1 MAENIENEQVKN
13 PASESE
19 NVQAEEQVQ
28 VDAQAENEEQQ
39 PQEQEQQQ
47 PQEQEQPCMYD
58 FKDGDFITDGE
69 EEIGIYESQ
78 SENYLHLH
86 MKADICNGKINWLT
100 VDTVARKDKAWRKT
114 TELENQFFAAL
125 VCNVCKTVCNR

>member
-1 MAENIENEQVKN
+1 MADNIENEQVKN

-19 NVQAEEQVQ
+19 NVQAEEHVQ

-39 PQEQEQQQ
+39 PQEQEK
-47 PQEQEQPCMYD
+47 PCMYD

-69 EEIGIYESQ
+69 EEIGIYERQ
-78 SENYLHLH
+78 SENFLHLH

-100 VDTVARKDKAWRKT
+100 VDTFTRKDKPWRKT

-125 VCNVCKTVCNR
+125 VSNVCKTVCNR

>member
-19 NVQAEEQVQ
+19 NVQAEEHVQ

-39 PQEQEQQQ
+39 PQEQEK
-47 PQEQEQPCMYD
+47 PCMYD

-69 EEIGIYESQ
+69 EEIGIYERQ
-78 SENYLHLH
+78 SENCIHLH

-100 VDTVARKDKAWRKT
+100 VDTFTRKDKPWRKT

-125 VCNVCKTVCNR
+125 VSNVCKTVCNR

>member
-19 NVQAEEQVQ
+19 NVQAEEHVQ

-39 PQEQEQQQ
+39 PQEQEK
-47 PQEQEQPCMYD
+47 PCMYD

-69 EEIGIYESQ
+69 EEIGIYERQ
-78 SENYLHLH
+78 SNDLLHLH
-86 MKADICNGKINWLT
+86 MKAGICNGKINWLT
-100 VDTVARKDKAWRKT
+100 VDTFTRKDKPWRKT

-125 VCNVCKTVCNR
+125 VSNVCKTVCNL

>member
-39 PQEQEQQQ
+39 PQEQEQ
-47 PQEQEQPCMYD
+47 PCMYD

-69 EEIGIYESQ
+69 EEIGIYKSQ